1 MSASQPA
8 SPSSHASCNDSLGPQ
23 PNPPEHQIPWLFA
36 PTVDLAAFLGSAL
49 LSLVLLAIGHQLGV
63 LHGDSPEWT
72 WVTAILLI
80 DVAHVWATAFRVYF
94 DPVEFRRRRGLYLL
108 TPVIAFAIGWAV
120 YSEYGSLVFW
130 RLLAYLA
137 VFHFVRQQYGWV
149 ALYRNRGHETGRLGH
164 WIDSTAIYLATI
176 YPLVWWHAHL
186 PREFGWFLDLSRDFL
201 SLPNIAEQLLEP
213 VYWLALLTYFARSLW
228 RGFRFALWNPGKD
241 IVVATTAVCWHVG
254 IITFNSDYAFT
265 VTNVVIHGV
274 PYFVIVYW
282 SWSQSSK
289 PVEEEHDAEAGTAQG
304 LLRPASRGSRFRR
317 LTVFFATL
325 WALAFVEELLWDRG
339 VWHERM
345 WLFGAGWPVDDYAA
359 VLVPLLA
366 VPQITHYILDGFIW
380 KRRSNPSLQNLAS
393 SAL

>member
-1 MSASQPA
+1 MPTPA
-8 SPSSHASCNDSLGPQ
+8 NHRIR
-23 PNPPEHQIPWLFA
+23 IPWLFS

-49 LSLVLLAIGHQLGV
+49 LSLLLLAVGHQLGV

-108 TPVIAFAIGWAV
+108 TPVISFAVGWAV

-149 ALYRNRGHETGRLGH
+149 ALYRNRGHETERFGR
-164 WIDSTAIYLATI
+164 WIDSAAIYLATI

-186 PREFGWFLDLSRDFL
+186 PRRFAWFLDSGHDFL
-201 SLPNIAEQLLEP
+201 AVPQIAEQLLEP
-213 VYWLALLTYFARSLW
+213 VYWMALLAYFARLLG
-228 RGFRFALWNPGKD
+228 RGFRFGQWNPGKD
-241 IVVATTAVCWHVG
+241 IVVATTAFCWHVG

-274 PYFVIVYW
+274 PYFVIVFW
-282 SWSQSSK
+282 SWSRGSK
-289 PVEEEHDAEAGTAQG
+289 PDDGQRDASAGTARS
-304 LLRPASRGSRFRR
+304 LFRPTDGGSRFRR
-317 LTVFFATL
+317 ILVFFATL

-339 VWHERM
+339 VWHERA
-345 WLFGAGWPVDDYAA
+345 WLFGAGWQADDYAA

-366 VPQITHYILDGFIW
+366 VPQVTHYILDGFIW
-380 KRRSNPSLQNLAS
+380 KRRSNPSLQSLAS
-393 SAL
+393 SAP